1 MGHSC
6 PIFKCLLVFQSA
18 MQHSLLVLLPNCV
31 CGGFVSLKL
40 GPAHPNW
47 SKFEIWGWSGLVWGL
62 YLSHPHQSSF
72 RVLPRGAHHCLM
84 LKNFRLGSATVKPMY
99 LELLGD
105 IVSIAHILFLNLF
118 VFCCFSDFCNS
129 IQYWRQA
136 ILQSPLDRWR
146 ALHYQGIFPHSNC
159 SPLFI
164 GSLVK
169 IAEGK

>member
-18 MQHSLLVLLPNCV
+18 MQHSLLVSLPNWGG
-31 CGGFVSLKL
+31 GGFVSLQL

-62 YLSHPHQSSF
+62 YLGHPHQSSF

-105 IVSIAHILFLNLF
+105 IVSVAHILLLNLF
-118 VFCCFSDFCNS
+118 VFFLLFL
-129 IQYWRQA
+129 RF
-136 ILQSPLDRWR
+136 LQLYTVLKTGNKYCRVLLIDGEPSTTR
-146 ALHYQGIFPHSNC
+146 AFFL
-159 SPLFI
+159 
-164 GSLVK
+164 
-169 IAEGK
+169 IATAPPSSSGVWLK